1 MYYEV
6 NADGVFLDKINLTMA
21 GKKIIVKK
29 DSFQVYRISEENKNN
44 IDNADLNE
52 KQNKTFN
59 EDLILGQLR
68 EIGWSKKEAREGLD
82 ALSTVYDPKQINKNT
97 EIILPKDERVRAFSI
112 KINNDFNFLREFRG
126 CL

>member
-1 MYYEV
+1 MHK
-6 NADGVFLDKINLTMA
+6 FLDKINLIMA
-21 GKKIIVKK
+21 EKNIVAKK
-29 DSFQVYRISEENKNN
+29 DSFQVFRISEENKNN

-82 ALSTVYDPKQINKNT
+82 ALSTAVSYTHLTLRRI
-97 EIILPKDERVRAFSI
+97 ERCRS
-112 KINNDFNFLREFRG
+112 RWSPYH
-126 CL
+126 